1 MADDAIP
8 DEPTILRFRQLL
20 VNHQLPE
27 QLVALVRGLLE
38 AQGLLMKPGTLV
50 DGTIINAPSSTKN
63 AMGTRDPEM
72 QQTRK
77 GKNGYFG
84 RFYPLPRR

>member
-1 MADDAIP
+1 MADDAIS

-20 VNHQLPE
+20 ANYQLPE

-77 GKNGYFG
+77 GKNSCFG